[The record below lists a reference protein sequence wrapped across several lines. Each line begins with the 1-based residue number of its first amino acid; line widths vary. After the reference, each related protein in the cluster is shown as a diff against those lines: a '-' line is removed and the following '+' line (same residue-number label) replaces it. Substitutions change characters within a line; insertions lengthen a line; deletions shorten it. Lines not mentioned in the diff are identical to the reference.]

1 MKSSMKKN
9 LIKLGVML
17 AATFALTN
25 CTEEI
30 TNVPTPEVAKN
41 PYTIYANA
49 PETKTV
55 NDGFATKWAEK
66 DSLNV
71 AHAPAGTMDLSW
83 NTRFDLA
90 DAASGRFETDNLQ
103 GELVVSNDW
112 YVLYPYSEYVEY
124 LSDTQASNAWF
135 PVGSKASGVQTQ
147 KGNNSMA
154 HIAGP
159 DYPMYGIVKDSY
171 SEEFP
176 SLMMSHLSSLV
187 EVKVTNNAGEPA
199 SVNSIIFTAPEDVV
213 GTYFIDITSEVP
225 TFTPSGENYVSNIAI
240 LTVKDGEPIA
250 AGESASFYF
259 AIKPFTAPAGS
270 ELTIDVNG
278 TKKSINVEYDV
289 TFSSGKIK
297 TINFDYD
304 EIIEP
309 KESIQEGTYWITA
322 ELDGAEY
329 YANAHAEGTNYG
341 YLKADSEGFID
352 NAFTFTAV
360 RGGGFT
366 IQQADGRYLYL
377 TGSYN
382 NFNVSKE
389 LPAEGAVWNAY
400 INDDGT
406 HSIVNVDKLKTIYY
420 CYNPKYNNYAAYTTQ
435 RDETI
440 LPVLVSAEGASER
453 PVLTIS
459 HSSASIEADQTSFE
473 FSIESNL
480 SWTITA
486 DNDADVDPSYGD
498 GDAVV
503 TVSFPANSET
513 SPVTYTVTVTSE
525 LGDKV
530 LKITQAAV
538 EVAGEVVDVLNNAL
552 TGVSGTTYKDWEG
565 KTSNSDAVYAG
576 QSAGDHSSIQL
587 RSKNNNS
594 GIVTTATGGY
604 ATKVSVVWN
613 SSTISGRTLQ
623 IYGSSEPYSSP
634 TELYNNATQGELLG
648 EIVCGSSTELV
659 ISGAY
664 SYIGMK
670 SNSGAMYLD
679 EVRVTWSDSWSDEQP
694 ENPGEVTEAT
704 VEDILAAEVDAN
716 VWYQVTGVVRGIYNK
731 DYGNFYLEGDSG
743 EQILVF
749 GLTATQVE
757 KNDKSFASLG
767 IQNGDVLTLVGTRSE
782 YKGTPQIGGPAYYIS
797 HEAGEEESEPDS
809 EFEGDGLSAETAY
822 TVADAKAYFDAGMD
836 KTTYVWVKGAIIG
849 SYVNNKLLEGTDGAT
864 DTNLAIGTPESH
876 LTVQLPKDVR
886 TALNL
891 VDNPGNYEAEVAIYG
906 TIEAYFSVAG
916 VKNVKEYKF
925 L

>member
-322 ELDGAEY
+322 ELDGAEF

-382 NFNVSKE
+382 SFNVSKE

-400 INDDGT
+400 VNDDGT

-420 CYNPKYNNYAAYTTQ
+420 SSGYNNYAAYARQ
-435 RDETI
+435 SDKDF

-459 HSSASIEADQTSFE
+459 HSSASVEAEQTSFE

-552 TGVSGTTYKDWEG
+552 TGVSGTTYKNWEG
-565 KTSNSDAVYAG
+565 KTSNSGAVYAG
-576 QSAGDHSSIQL
+576 QSAGNYNSIQL
-587 RSKNNNS
+587 RSSNNNS
-594 GIVTTATGGY
+594 GVVTTETGGY
-604 ATKVSVVWN
+604 VTKVSVVWN
-613 SSTISGRTLQ
+613 SKTNASRVLQVYGKSDPYTL
-623 IYGSSEPYSSP
+623 P
-634 TELYNNATQGELLG
+634 TELYNEATQGELLG
-648 EIVCGSSTELV
+648 EIRVNQSELEIV
-659 ISGAY
+659 GAY
-664 SYIGMK
+664 SYIAFK
-670 SNSGAMYLD
+670 SKSGAMYLD
-679 EVRVTWSDSWSDEQP
+679 EVRVTWSDTWNDSVSGGDDP
-694 ENPGEVTEAT
+694 EPE
-704 VEDILAAEVDAN
+704 I
-716 VWYQVTGVVRGIYNK
+716 
-731 DYGNFYLEGDSG
+731 
-743 EQILVF
+743 
-749 GLTATQVE
+749 
-757 KNDKSFASLG
+757 
-767 IQNGDVLTLVGTRSE
+767 
-782 YKGTPQIGGPAYYIS
+782 
-797 HEAGEEESEPDS
+797 
-809 EFEGDGLSAETAY
+809 EFEGDGLSAATAY
-822 TVADAKAYFDAGMD
+822 TVADAKAYYEAGMD
-836 KTTYVWVKGAIIG
+836 ATTPMWVKGTIIG
-849 SYVNNKLLEGTDGAT
+849 SYVNNKLLEGTDGASA
-864 DTNLAIGTPESH
+864 TNLAIGTPESH
-876 LTVQLPKDVR
+876 LTVQLPKGDVR

-891 VDNPGNYEAEVAIYG
+891 VDNPDNYQVEVAIYG
-906 TIEAYFSVAG
+906 TIEAYFNVAG
-916 VKNVKEYKF
+916 VKNVTDYEF